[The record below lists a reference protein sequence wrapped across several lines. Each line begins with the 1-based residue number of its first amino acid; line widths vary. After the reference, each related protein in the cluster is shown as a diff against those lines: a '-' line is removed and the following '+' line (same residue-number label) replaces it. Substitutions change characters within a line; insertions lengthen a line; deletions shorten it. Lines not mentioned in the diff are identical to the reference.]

1 MPKVGLELCQTPT
14 LEFFAK
20 ILQENSIRCISQ
32 DPNAFELVDVSVLQ
46 RSFVKFA
53 GDLSVALEF

>member
-20 ILQENSIRCISQ
+20 ILQENSIKCISQ
-32 DPNAFELVDVSVLQ
+32 YPNAFELVDVSVL
-46 RSFVKFA
+46 
-53 GDLSVALEF
+53 